1 MDATFTAACPPSSH
15 RATCAQALASSP
27 TVQERVR
34 HAISTLPA
42 ESLGVA
48 AGAMILNLAG
58 ALFNEF
64 NPSN

>member
-1 MDATFTAACPPSSH
+1 
-15 RATCAQALASSP
+15 
-27 TVQERVR
+27 VQERVR